1 MTAKPPFKVIIV
13 GGSIAGLTL
22 AHCLSKAG
30 IDYIVLEKRKHIAPQ
45 EGASIGILPHGGR
58 ILEQL
63 GLFYLVEEQIEPLHT
78 AHQYFPDGFAHTTKA
93 PQVIYERFGLP
104 LAFLERRRMLRA
116 LYDTLPDS
124 SQVLVN
130 KAVTS
135 VEREVS
141 DLMRVT
147 TYDGSVYRGNL
158 VVGADGVHSR
168 VRAEMWRLANSQS
181 PGVFPEH
188 EMSAM
193 AVEYACI
200 FGISSSVPK
209 LQPGE
214 QVASFNNGRSY
225 LTFPGK
231 NGRVFWFL
239 LLKLDRKYSY
249 SNAPRFSSTDAEKRA
264 ERFADDHIWAGVNFR
279 DLWKSK
285 EVFSFV
291 NLEEYLFQ
299 QWHWE
304 RIVCIGDS
312 MHKMTPNTGQGAN
325 CAIEDAAALVNRLHR
340 ALKATPDGSSLSSGD
355 IDDLLGEFNRARS
368 RRVREIYQG
377 SRMVVR
383 LQARQN
389 LFLKLLGRY
398 YLPYRGEVAADA
410 ASKIIAPAEHL
421 DFLPLATR
429 SATGWHQFKP
439 GQSKTLLIPFLYP
452 VVAFSLC
459 VLAWIGNDYLRN
471 GVVFA

>member
-1 MTAKPPFKVIIV
+1 MANKSSFKVIIV

-30 IDYIVLEKRKHIAPQ
+30 IDYIVLEKRKQIAPQ
-45 EGASIGILPHGGR
+45 EGASIGIFPHGGR
-58 ILEQL
+58 ILAQL
-63 GLFYLVEEQIEPLHT
+63 GLLYLVEEQIEPLHT
-78 AHQYFPDGFAHTTKA
+78 AHQYFPDGFAHTTNA
-93 PQVIYERFGLP
+93 PRIIQERFGLP
-104 LAFLERRRMLRA
+104 LSFLERRRMLRV

-124 SQVLVN
+124 SQVLVE
-130 KAVTS
+130 KAVVS
-135 VEREVS
+135 LEREDS
-141 DLMRVT
+141 GLMRVT
-147 TYDGSVYRGNL
+147 THDGSVYHGSL

-168 VRAEMWRLANSQS
+168 VRDEMWRLANSQS
-181 PGVFPEH
+181 PGVFPEN

-193 AVEYACI
+193 TVEYACV

-209 LQPGE
+209 LKPGE

-231 NGRVFWFL
+231 NGRIFWFL

-249 SNAPRFSSTDAEKRA
+249 SNAPRFSSTDAEKVA
-264 ERFADDHIWAGVNFR
+264 ERFANDHIWDGVYFR
-279 DLWKSK
+279 DLWKSR

-291 NLEEYLFQ
+291 NLEENVFQ
-299 QWHWE
+299 KWHWE

-312 MHKMTPNTGQGAN
+312 MHKMAPNTGQGAN
-325 CAIEDAAALVNRLHR
+325 SAVEDAAALVNRLHR
-340 ALKATPDGSSLSSGD
+340 ALRAAPDGSSLSSGE
-355 IDDLLGEFNRARS
+355 IDDLLEEFNRSRY

-389 LFLKLLGRY
+389 LFLKFLGRY
-398 YLPYRGEVAADA
+398 YLPFRGEVAADA

-421 DFLPLATR
+421 DFLPVATR
-429 SATGWHQFKP
+429 SGAGWHQFKP
-439 GQSKTLLIPFLYP
+439 GQSGTALIPCLYP
-452 VVAFSLC
+452 VVALSLC
-459 VLAWIGNDYLRN
+459 VLAWIGNDFVRN
-471 GVVFA
+471 RVVFA

>member
-1 MTAKPPFKVIIV
+1 MTTKSPFKVIIV

-30 IDYIVLEKRKHIAPQ
+30 IDYIVLEKRKQIAPQ
-45 EGASIGILPHGGR
+45 EGASIGIFPHGGR

-78 AHQYFPDGFAHTTKA
+78 AHQYFPDGFAHTTNA
-93 PQVIYERFGLP
+93 PRVIHERFGLP
-104 LAFLERRRMLRA
+104 LAFLERRRMLRL

-124 SQVLVN
+124 SQVLVDN
-130 KAVTS
+130 AVTS
-135 VEREVS
+135 VELKDS

-147 TYDGSVYRGNL
+147 THDGSVYHGNL
-158 VVGADGVHSR
+158 VVGADGAHSR
-168 VRAEMWRLANSQS
+168 VRSEMWRLANSKS

-188 EMSAM
+188 EMSGM
-193 AVEYACI
+193 TVEYACV
-200 FGISSSVPK
+200 FGISSSIPK
-209 LQPGE
+209 LRPGE

-231 NGRVFWFL
+231 NGRIFWFL

-249 SNAPRFSSTDAEKRA
+249 SNAPRVSSTDAEKIA
-264 ERFADDHIWAGVNFR
+264 ERFADDHIWDGVYFR
-279 DLWKSK
+279 DLWKCR
-285 EVFSFV
+285 EVFSLV
-291 NLEEYLFQ
+291 NLEENVFQ
-299 QWHWE
+299 KWHWE

-312 MHKMTPNTGQGAN
+312 VHKMAPNTGQGAN
-325 CAIEDAAALVNRLHR
+325 SAIEDAAALVNRLHR
-340 ALKATPDGSSLSSGD
+340 ALREKPGGSTLSSSEIVG
-355 IDDLLGEFNRARS
+355 LLEQFNRTRF
-368 RRVREIYQG
+368 RRVRDIYQG
-377 SRMVVR
+377 ARMVVR
-383 LQARQN
+383 LHARQN

-429 SATGWHQFKP
+429 SGTGWHQFKP
-439 GQSKTLLIPFLYP
+439 GQSGTALIPCLYP
-452 VVAFSLC
+452 VVALSLC
-459 VLAWIGNDYLRN
+459 VLAWIGNDFVRSR
-471 GVVFA
+471 VVFA